1 MGETTRTTGERDE
14 EDELGPAERRKA
26 AARILAC
33 GIRRLLTRPSTAA
46 GPTVPPTPPSRADA
60 PGDVSGPAGNR
71 ESVALPVVPR
81 RALMSKVR
89 AD

>member
-1 MGETTRTTGERDE
+1 MNETTKTTGQRDND
-14 EDELGPAERRKA
+14 DELGPAERRKA
-26 AARILAC
+26 AARILAR
-33 GIRRLLTRPSTAA
+33 GIRRLLTRASIAA
-46 GPTVPPTPPSRADA
+46 GPAVPSSTSRGADA
-60 PGDVSGPAGNR
+60 PADVSGPAGKR

>member
-1 MGETTRTTGERDE
+1 MDETTRTTCERDN

-33 GIRRLLTRPSTAA
+33 GIRRLLTRASTAA
-46 GPTVPPTPPSRADA
+46 GPAVPPPPPREADA
-60 PGDVSGPAGNR
+60 PGDVSAPTGNQ

-81 RALMSKVR
+81 RALMSKTR